1 MGMTQTETET
11 YTQRKTRV
19 IAENDALRARGSR
32 LARKLLALQ
41 IGHMD
46 AKGATHQSVAIARF
60 QGATMILAAEHG
72 YTEHAY
78 EMAVIGPWRANPYRP
93 ETTSGVGG
101 NTAYLRWE
109 AEMAEAIDA
118 ELAKLIGD

>member
-1 MGMTQTETET
+1 MTQTSET
-11 YTQRKTRV
+11 YAQRKTRE
-19 IAENDALRARGSR
+19 IAQADALRKRGSR

-60 QGATMILAAEHG
+60 QGAIMLLAAEHG
-72 YTEHAY
+72 YTDHAY
-78 EMAVIGPWRANPYRP
+78 EMAVIGPWRANPHRP
-93 ETTSGVGG
+93 VLSHGPGG
-101 NTAYLRWE
+101 NLAYLTWE

-118 ELAKLIGD
+118 ELAKLIGA